1 MKTKGPSEYTVC
13 CMKAHFKNVLQK
25 GRLLVCRK
33 DPFQANLSSLIQVLQ
48 ELLETWGSSSAV
60 KHSPPEQQQYISKAI
75 LICLS
80 HLKEPEIESCR
91 QGEAV
96 GEAGVRFVEQKV

>member
-1 MKTKGPSEYTVC
+1 M
-13 CMKAHFKNVLQK
+13 F
-25 GRLLVCRK
+25 RK
-33 DPFQANLSSLIQVLQ
+33 DPSQANLSSLIQVLR

-96 GEAGVRFVEQKV
+96 GEAGDGFVEQKV

>member
-1 MKTKGPSEYTVC
+1 MYESAFQKCASETS
-13 CMKAHFKNVLQK
+13 
-25 GRLLVCRK
+25 LLICRK
-33 DPFQANLSSLIQVLQ
+33 DPFQAIWSSLVQVLQ

-75 LICLS
+75 LICLC
-80 HLKEPEIESCR
+80 HLKEPEIERCR

-96 GEAGVRFVEQKV
+96 EEAEVRFAEEKV

>member
-1 MKTKGPSEYTVC
+1 MNKVVYT
-13 CMKAHFKNVLQK
+13 
-25 GRLLVCRK
+25 
-33 DPFQANLSSLIQVLQ
+33 LIQVLR

-60 KHSPPEQQQYISKAI
+60 KHSPVEQQQYISKAI

-91 QGEAV
+91 QGEVA
-96 GEAGVRFVEQKV
+96 EVRHGCV

>member
-1 MKTKGPSEYTVC
+1 M
-13 CMKAHFKNVLQK
+13 
-25 GRLLVCRK
+25 
-33 DPFQANLSSLIQVLQ
+33 SSLAQVLQ

-60 KHSPPEQQQYISKAI
+60 KHSPLEQQQYISKAI

-91 QGEAV
+91 QGEAWEKEGLRLPNRRSDRAAKDV
-96 GEAGVRFVEQKV
+96 LF